1 MNILINSLCCTAG
14 FVYTKPRE
22 TGVSGVVC
30 YHRPLHLML
39 PKDRGGRS
47 GREAVPVRDRRTNYT
62 NCLWEIHTDKYLSLT
77 QLCLYNVDDAPG
89 ILADRPRQY
98 LYLKI
103 T

>member
-30 YHRPLHLML
+30 YHRPLHPVL

-47 GREAVPVRDRRTNYT
+47 GRGLYR
-62 NCLWEIHTDKYLSLT
+62 LGTDGRIIQTACGRFILISIYLSLSYV
-77 QLCLYNVDDAPG
+77 C
-89 ILADRPRQY
+89 
-98 LYLKI
+98 I